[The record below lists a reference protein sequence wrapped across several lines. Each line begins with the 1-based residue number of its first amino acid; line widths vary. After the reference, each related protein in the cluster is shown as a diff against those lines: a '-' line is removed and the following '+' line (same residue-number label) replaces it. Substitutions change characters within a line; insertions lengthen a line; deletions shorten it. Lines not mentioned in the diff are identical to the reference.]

1 VIFPAPFDGREGING
16 RRRDPVNVVV
26 RILGSPGDK
35 WEKTRARLVR
45 APNGMTP
52 SVKIMLR
59 CTDHTRR
66 SKKIQGRDCMRINHN
81 MSAIFANRQL
91 QIVADRAD
99 KTIEKLASGQA
110 INRAGDDA
118 SGLAVSEK
126 MRTQINGL
134 FQAEKNAQNGLS
146 FIQVAEGSLSQI
158 NDILQ
163 RIRTLSVQ
171 SANGIYS
178 NDDRKQVQVEVS
190 SLIAEIDRI
199 ATSAEFNR
207 MKMLT
212 GVYSKSSTKGSI
224 FFHVG
229 PNSNQRI
236 RTYIATMS
244 ADALNLKTGGN
255 VRSISTV
262 GSANQMIGYVDR
274 ALDRLNRQRAELG
287 AYYNRMENTTNAL
300 QLSYENMMAADSR
313 IRDADMAAE
322 MVEFTKNQILVQ
334 SGVAMLAQANAKPKL
349 MIGLLAN

>member
-1 VIFPAPFDGREGING
+1 
-16 RRRDPVNVVV
+16 
-26 RILGSPGDK
+26 
-35 WEKTRARLVR
+35 
-45 APNGMTP
+45 
-52 SVKIMLR
+52 
-59 CTDHTRR
+59 
-66 SKKIQGRDCMRINHN
+66 MRINHN

-91 QIVADRAD
+91 QLVAGKTDR
-99 KTIEKLASGQA
+99 TIEKLASGQA

-163 RIRTLSVQ
+163 RIRMLSVQ

-178 NDDRKQVQVEVS
+178 NEDRKQVQVEVS
-190 SLIAEIDRI
+190 SLIAEVDRI

-212 GVYSKSSTKGSI
+212 GTFSRTSKVGSM

-229 PNSNQRI
+229 ANSNQRI
-236 RTYIATMS
+236 RAYITTMS
-244 ADALNLKTGGN
+244 ATALNLKQGSM

-262 GSANQMIGYVDR
+262 GSANQMIGYVDL
-274 ALDRLNRQRAELG
+274 ALDKLNRQRAELG
-287 AYYNRMENTTNAL
+287 AYYNRMENTSKAL
-300 QLSYENMMAADSR
+300 SLSYENMLAADSR

-334 SGVAMLAQANAKPKL
+334 SGVSMLAQANTRPTLILKL
-349 MIGLLAN
+349 LQ